1 MTSEK
6 KRKLEKTVAA
16 LQNRWGTQAVRR
28 LRRDQKS
35 SVEHIPTG
43 FPPLDEAL
51 IIGGLPR
58 GRISEF
64 IGIPTSGMAT
74 MALKIAANAQ
84 ERTSSGSGQ
93 AAGAIYIDP
102 GQTFDPD
109 YAARCGLKLDQLVL
123 VRPYDTRQALDILQ
137 DFIMGGGIDVL
148 IFDIPFTLLTE
159 SESSQALYT
168 TLGRLIAPLSR
179 SYCVLLFLTSLP
191 AQKHVRNQL
200 VNTETL
206 LAAYPPVIGS
216 SNPISH
222 YAAVRLV
229 IQRERWLYKERDIR
243 GYQAQVTVI
252 KNKLGPAG
260 KRVSIAITFNGT
272 VKDNP

>member
-1 MTSEK
+1 MTSDK
-6 KRKLEKTVAA
+6 KRNLEETVAA
-16 LQNRWGTQAVRR
+16 LQDRWGAEAVRR
-28 LRRDQKS
+28 LHRDQKS
-35 SVEHIPTG
+35 SVAHIPTG

-64 IGIPTSGMAT
+64 IGVPTSGMAT
-74 MALKIAANAQ
+74 IALKIVANAQ
-84 ERTSSGSGQ
+84 EGTSSGSAQ
-93 AAGAIYIDP
+93 AVGAIYIDP

-137 DFIMGGGIDVL
+137 DFIMGGGINIL
-148 IFDIPFTLLTE
+148 IFDIPFALLAE
-159 SESSQALYT
+159 SESSQALST
-168 TLGRLIAPLSR
+168 TLGRLISPLSR

-191 AQKHVRNQL
+191 AQKFIAPL
-200 VNTETL
+200 VSPESL
-206 LAAYPPVIGS
+206 LAAYPPVAGS

-243 GYQAQVTVI
+243 GYQARVTVI
-252 KNKLGPAG
+252 KNKLGPAS
-260 KRVSIAITFNGT
+260 KRASIAITFNGT
-272 VKDNP
+272 VKDSP

>member
-1 MTSEK
+1 LASDK
-6 KRKLEKTVAA
+6 KRKLEKTLAA
-16 LQNRWGTQAVRR
+16 LQDRWGAQAVRR
-28 LRRDQKS
+28 LGRDKKS
-35 SVEHIPTG
+35 SNAHIPTG

-74 MALKIAANAQ
+74 IALKIAANAQ
-84 ERTSSGSGQ
+84 EVTSSGSGQ
-93 AAGAIYIDP
+93 AIGAIYIDP

-137 DFIMGGGIDVL
+137 DFIMGGGINIL
-148 IFDIPFTLLTE
+148 IFDMPFALLTE
-159 SESSQALYT
+159 SESTQALSS

-191 AQKHVRNQL
+191 ARKFIRNQL
-200 VNTETL
+200 VSPEIL
-206 LAAYPPVIGS
+206 LAAYPQVAGS

-243 GYQAQVTVI
+243 GYQARVTVI
-252 KNKLGPAG
+252 KNKLGPAS
-260 KRVSIAITFNGT
+260 KRASIAITFNGT
-272 VKDNP
+272 VKDSP

>member
-1 MTSEK
+1 LTSDK

-16 LQNRWGTQAVRR
+16 LQNRWGAQAIR
-28 LRRDQKS
+28 LLGRDKKS
-35 SVEHIPTG
+35 SVPHIPTG
-43 FPPLDEAL
+43 FPSLDEAL

-64 IGIPTSGMAT
+64 IGAPTSGVAT
-74 MALKIAANAQ
+74 IALKIATNAQ
-84 ERTSSGSGQ
+84 VGTSSGSGQ
-93 AAGAIYIDP
+93 AVGAIYIDP

-123 VRPYDTRQALDILQ
+123 VRPYDTRQALEILQ
-137 DFIMGGGIDVL
+137 DFILGGGINIL
-148 IFDIPFTLLTE
+148 IFDIPFPLLAE
-159 SESSQALYT
+159 SESSQVLSA

-191 AQKHVRNQL
+191 VKKFIAPL
-200 VNTETL
+200 VSAKTL
-206 LAAYPPVIGS
+206 LAAYPPVAGS

-243 GYQAQVTVI
+243 GYQARVTVI
-252 KNKLGPAG
+252 KNKLGPAS

-272 VKDNP
+272 VKDSP